1 MRTIA
6 AVFSLMILVAA
17 GLCQAAASEAE
28 TIDAINKAA
37 AALDA
42 AFAQKDVEAIKGM
55 MTPDHVS
62 VTPYYDGP
70 QSVADQVA
78 SLPELDFG
86 QAIQGKVTVTLLG
99 PDAAMRTFTAALN
112 GSFKG
117 KPLPALV
124 FATEILV
131 KRDGMWVEQF
141 YQVTTLKPY
150 GRRAF
155 SGERGGEYGKP

>member
-1 MRTIA
+1 MRKLAALFSLLILASAGLYQATAGEAKTIA
-6 AVFSLMILVAA
+6 A
-17 GLCQAAASEAE
+17 
-28 TIDAINKAA
+28 INKVA

-78 SLPELDFG
+78 SLPELNFG
-86 QAIQGKVTVTLLG
+86 QTIQGKVTVTLLG

-131 KRDGMWVEQF
+131 KLMGLLSEGIRGTLERSRDGF
-141 YQVTTLKPY
+141 D
-150 GRRAF
+150 GRF
-155 SGERGGEYGKP
+155 VS

>member
-1 MRTIA
+1 MRMIA
-6 AVFSLMILVAA
+6 TVLSLIILVAA
-17 GLCQAAASEAE
+17 GLCQAKASEAE
-28 TIDAINKAA
+28 TIDAVNKAA

-42 AFAQKDVEAIKGM
+42 AFAQKDVEAIKGL

-70 QSVADQVA
+70 QSVADQLA

-86 QAIQGKVTVTLLG
+86 ETLQGEVTVTLLG
-99 PDAAMRTFTAALN
+99 SDAAMRTFTTELH

-117 KPLPALV
+117 KPLPALA

-131 KRDGMWVEQF
+131 KRDGNWVERF
-141 YQVTTLKPY
+141 YQVTTLKP
-150 GRRAF
+150 
-155 SGERGGEYGKP
+155 